1 MIITLPWP
9 DKRLSP
15 NARVHWAT
23 KAKAVKAARWVAFG
37 RMLGST
43 QFHGVRGLQVSYTF
57 HPSDARRRD
66 LDNLI
71 ASTKAST
78 DGIAQA
84 CSVDDSTFKLSYAMG
99 EIRKPACVVVTVETA
114 RGVLCEGDAG

>member
-1 MIITLPWP
+1 MTMQIILPWP

-15 NARVHWAT
+15 NSRCHYMA
-23 KAKAVKAARWVAFG
+23 KAKAVKLARCFAHWKVLEQTAAKGTPGMSVA
-37 RMLGST
+37 
-43 QFHGVRGLQVSYTF
+43 YTF
-57 HPSDARRRD
+57 HPGTKRRRD

-84 CSVDDSTFKLSYAMG
+84 LGVDDSTFKLSYAMG
-99 EIRKPACVVVTVETA
+99 DVRKPACVVVTVSH
-114 RGVLCEGDAG
+114 G

>member
-1 MIITLPWP
+1 MLRFELPWP

-15 NARVHWAT
+15 NARVHWT
-23 KAKAVKAARWVAFG
+23 QKAKATKAARWVAFG
-37 RMLGST
+37 RVLGHSLSPGNP
-43 QFHGVRGLQVSYTF
+43 FSVCYTF
-57 HPSDARRRD
+57 HPGTNRRRD

-84 CSVDDSTFKLSYAMG
+84 LGVDDSTFKLSYAIG
-99 EIRKPACVVVTVETA
+99 ELRKPACVVVTVSH
-114 RGVLCEGDAG
+114 G